1 MYELLSE
8 ARKAM
13 TSATSVIQIKIRSFN
28 TNIIY
33 MPEKRLLKLLWLY
46 A

>member
-13 TSATSVIQIKIRSFN
+13 TSATSVIQIKIRGIN
-28 TNIIY
+28 TKKISLDKFPCLRSAY
-33 MPEKRLLKLLWLY
+33 
-46 A
+46 